1 MQREYYGLKII
12 YKKEIFC
19 IWVTSESGD
28 KFLICNDKVLSFTD
42 EKTLNLYCKEQQIPL
57 AEKECTIQKI
67 PAWAEVKRMLKK
79 KDKVQFC
86 KVFLNLWNLALD
98 MNNSFGC
105 HHPYLDGCRHL
116 YDKIFWG
123 NNLDVFTQARTLYV
137 PHFSKKDCRQI
148 EQILHEI
155 YAVFEMR
162 LLYPAGQ
169 NDGNPFEGK

>member
-1 MQREYYGLKII
+1 MQREYYRLKII

-28 KFLICNDKVLSFTD
+28 KFLICNDKVLAFTD

-57 AEKECTIQKI
+57 AEKECTIQRI
-67 PAWAEVKRMLKK
+67 PAWAEVKRM
-79 KDKVQFC
+79 
-86 KVFLNLWNLALD
+86 
-98 MNNSFGC
+98 
-105 HHPYLDGCRHL
+105 
-116 YDKIFWG
+116 
-123 NNLDVFTQARTLYV
+123 LYV

-155 YAVFEMR
+155 YAVFERR